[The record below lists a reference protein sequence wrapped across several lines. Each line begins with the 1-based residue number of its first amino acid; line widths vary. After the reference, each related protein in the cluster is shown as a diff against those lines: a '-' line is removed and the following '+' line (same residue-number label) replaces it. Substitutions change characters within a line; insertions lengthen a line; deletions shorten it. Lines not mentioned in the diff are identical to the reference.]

1 MYFYQKQNLL
11 MKKNILSLILL
22 VLVFSSAFAA
32 KHNHIDENEVRYVK
46 KNVELNPQYQQ
57 QLRNAEMWQNFM
69 VKILIGL

>member
-1 MYFYQKQNLL
+1 

-22 VLVFSSAFAA
+22 VLVFFSAFAT
-32 KHNHIDENEVRYVK
+32 KHNHTDENEVRYVK
-46 KNVELNPQYQQ
+46 KSVELNPQYQQ